1 MVFKLPLP
9 SERVGERPKFSNM
22 KSIAISG
29 SPRENVGKR
38 DAKELR
44 YQGQV
49 PAVLYGGAT
58 QTHFSVSAAD
68 LKPVVYTPVVQFIDL
83 EIAGTTSQ
91 AIIKD
96 MQFHPLTDEI
106 IHVDF
111 LLLDETKP
119 VTIEIPIH
127 LTGTSPGV
135 KMGGKLVQK
144 LRKLR
149 IKALPK
155 DHLDTIEVSIEGLE
169 VGKSVRV
176 RDISFPNL
184 TITNTPEDTIL
195 SITTS
200 RALRQAEQEAASGK
214 K

>member
-1 MVFKLPLP
+1 
-9 SERVGERPKFSNM
+9 M

-44 YQGQV
+44 YQALV

-68 LKPVVYTPVVQFIDL
+68 LKPVVYTPVVHFIDL
-83 EIAGTTSQ
+83 DIAGVKSQ

-96 MQFHPLTDEI
+96 LQFHPLTEQI

-111 LLLDETKP
+111 LLLDEKKP
-119 VTIEIPIH
+119 ITIQIPVR

-135 KMGGKLVQK
+135 KVGGKLVQK
-144 LRKLR
+144 LRKLS

-155 DHLDTIEVSIEGLE
+155 DHLDFIDVSIEALE
-169 VGKSVRV
+169 VGKSVKV
-176 RDISFPNL
+176 AELSFPKL
-184 TITNTPEDTIL
+184 TILNTKEDTIV
-195 SITTS
+195 SVTTS
-200 RALRQAEQEAASGK
+200 RALRQAEQEAAAGGK

>member
-1 MVFKLPLP
+1 
-9 SERVGERPKFSNM
+9 M

-44 YQGQV
+44 YQALV

-68 LKPVVYTPVVQFIDL
+68 LKAVVYTPVVHFIDL
-83 EIAGTTSQ
+83 DIAGVKSQ

-96 MQFHPLTDEI
+96 LQFHPLTEQI

-111 LLLDETKP
+111 LLLDQKKP
-119 VTIEIPIH
+119 IAIDIPVR

-135 KMGGKLVQK
+135 KTGGKLVQK
-144 LRKLR
+144 LRKLK
-149 IKALPK
+149 IKAFPK
-155 DHLDTIEVSIEGLE
+155 DHLDFIDVSIEALE
-169 VGKSVRV
+169 VGKSVKV
-176 RDISFPNL
+176 AEISIPNL
-184 TITNTPEDTIL
+184 TILNSQEDTIV
-195 SITTS
+195 SVTTS
-200 RALRQAEQEAASGK
+200 RALRQAEQEAAAGK

>member
-1 MVFKLPLP
+1 
-9 SERVGERPKFSNM
+9 M

-44 YQGQV
+44 YQGLV

-58 QTHFSVSAAD
+58 QTHFAVSAAD
-68 LKPVVYTPVVQFIDL
+68 LRAVVYTPVVHFIEL
-83 EIAGTTSQ
+83 EVAGVKSQ

-96 MQFHPLTDEI
+96 MQFHPLTEQL
-106 IHVDF
+106 IHIDF
-111 LLLDETKP
+111 LLLDEKKP
-119 VTIEIPIH
+119 VTIEIPVK

-135 KMGGKLVQK
+135 KVGGKLVQK

-149 IKALPK
+149 VKALPK
-155 DHLDTIEVSIEGLE
+155 DHLDNIEVSIAALE
-169 VGKSVRV
+169 VGKSVKV
-176 RDISFPNL
+176 NEIKLPNL
-184 TITNTPEDTIL
+184 TITNAQEDTIV
-195 SITTS
+195 SVTTS
-200 RALRQAEQEAASGK
+200 RALRQAEQEAGK

>member
-1 MVFKLPLP
+1 
-9 SERVGERPKFSNM
+9 M

-44 YQGQV
+44 YQALV

-68 LKPVVYTPVVQFIDL
+68 LKPVVYTPVVHFIDL
-83 EIAGTTSQ
+83 DIAGVKSQ

-96 MQFHPLTDEI
+96 LQFHPLTEQI

-111 LLLDETKP
+111 LLLDQAKP
-119 VTIEIPIH
+119 IAIDIPVR

-135 KMGGKLVQK
+135 KVGGKLVQK
-144 LRKLR
+144 LRKLK

-155 DHLDTIEVSIEGLE
+155 DHLDFIDVSIEALE
-169 VGKSVRV
+169 VGKSVKV
-176 RDISFPNL
+176 SEISLPNL
-184 TITNTPEDTIL
+184 AILNSKEDTIV
-195 SITTS
+195 SVTTS

>member
-1 MVFKLPLP
+1 
-9 SERVGERPKFSNM
+9 M

-44 YQGQV
+44 YQGLV

-58 QTHFSVSAAD
+58 QTHFAVSAAD
-68 LKPVVYTPVVQFIDL
+68 LRTVIYTPVVHFIDI
-83 EIAGTTSQ
+83 EVAGKKTQ

-96 MQFHPLTDEI
+96 AQYHPLTEQL
-106 IHVDF
+106 IHIDF
-111 LLLDETKP
+111 LELDQNKP
-119 VTIEIPIH
+119 VTIEIPVK

-135 KMGGKLVQK
+135 KVGGKLVQK

-149 IKALPK
+149 VKALPK
-155 DHLDTIEVSIEGLE
+155 DHLDNIEVSIESLE

-176 RDISFPNL
+176 SDIKVPNL
-184 TITNTPEDTIL
+184 TITNAQEDTVV
-195 SITTS
+195 SVTTS
-200 RALRQAEQEAASGK
+200 RALRQAEQENRGK
-214 K
+214 

>member
-1 MVFKLPLP
+1 
-9 SERVGERPKFSNM
+9 M
-22 KSIAISG
+22 KSFAISG

-44 YQGQV
+44 YQGLI
-49 PAVLYGGAT
+49 PAVLYGGKT
-58 QTHFSVSAAD
+58 QTHFAVPVAE
-68 LKPVVYTPVVQFIDL
+68 LKPVIYTPVVHFID
-83 EIAGTTSQ
+83 ITVGNVKST
-91 AIIKD
+91 AIIQD
-96 MQFHPLTDEI
+96 IQFHPLTEQI
-106 IHVDF
+106 LHVDF
-111 LLLDETKP
+111 LELDEKKP
-119 VTIEIPIH
+119 IAIEIPIH

-155 DHLDTIEVSIEGLE
+155 DHLDTIDVSIEGLD

-176 RDISFPNL
+176 GDLKFDKL
-184 TITNTPEDTIL
+184 VITNAKEDTIV
-195 SITTS
+195 SVTTS
-200 RALRQAEQEAASGK
+200 RALRQAEQEAGK

>member
-1 MVFKLPLP
+1 
-9 SERVGERPKFSNM
+9 M

-38 DAKELR
+38 NAKELR
-44 YQGQV
+44 YNGMV
-49 PAVLYGGAT
+49 PAVLYGGKT

-68 LKPVVYTPVVQFIDL
+68 LKPVIYTPVVHFID
-83 EIAGTTSQ
+83 ITVAGVKSQ
-91 AIIKD
+91 AIIQD
-96 MQFHPLTDEI
+96 IQFHPLTEKLL
-106 IHVDF
+106 HVDF
-111 LLLDETKP
+111 LLLDEKKP
-119 VTIEIPIH
+119 ITIEIPIR

-155 DHLDTIEVSIEGLE
+155 DHLDNIDVSIEGLE

-176 RDISFPNL
+176 ADLKLEKL
-184 TITNTPEDTIL
+184 TITNAIEDTIV
-195 SITTS
+195 SVTTS
-200 RALRQAEQEAASGK
+200 RALRQAEQETAGK

>member
-1 MVFKLPLP
+1 
-9 SERVGERPKFSNM
+9 M

-44 YQGQV
+44 YQSMV
-49 PAVLYGGAT
+49 PAVLYGGPT
-58 QTHFSVSAAD
+58 QTHFAVSAAD
-68 LKPVVYTPVVQFIDL
+68 LKAVVYTPVVHFIDL
-83 EIAGTTSQ
+83 QIAGVTSQ

-96 MQFHPLTDEI
+96 LQFHPLTEQI

-111 LLLDETKP
+111 LLLDEKKP
-119 VTIEIPIH
+119 VTIEIPIK
-127 LTGTSPGV
+127 LTGSSPGV
-135 KMGGKLVQK
+135 KSGGKLVQK

-155 DHLDTIEVSIEGLE
+155 DHLDAIEVSIEGLE
-169 VGKSVRV
+169 VGKSVKV
-176 RDISFPNL
+176 AEISVPKL
-184 TITNTPEDTIL
+184 TITNAKEDTIV
-195 SITTS
+195 SVTTS
-200 RALRQAEQEAASGK
+200 RALRQAEQEAAAGK

>member
-1 MVFKLPLP
+1 
-9 SERVGERPKFSNM
+9 M

-44 YQGQV
+44 YQSLV
-49 PAVLYGGAT
+49 PAVLYGGPT

-68 LKPVVYTPVVQFIDL
+68 LKPVVYTPVVHFIDL
-83 EIAGTTSQ
+83 DIAGVKSQ

-96 MQFHPLTDEI
+96 LQFHPLTEQI
-106 IHVDF
+106 LHVDF
-111 LLLDETKP
+111 LLLDQKKP
-119 VTIEIPIH
+119 ITIEIPVR

-135 KMGGKLVQK
+135 KTGGKLVQK

-155 DHLDTIEVSIEGLE
+155 DHLDFIDVSIETLE
-169 VGKSVRV
+169 VGKSVKV
-176 RDISFPNL
+176 SDLKVGNY
-184 TITNTPEDTIL
+184 TITNSKEDTIV
-195 SITTS
+195 SVTTS
-200 RALRQAEQEAASGK
+200 RALRQAEQEAAAK